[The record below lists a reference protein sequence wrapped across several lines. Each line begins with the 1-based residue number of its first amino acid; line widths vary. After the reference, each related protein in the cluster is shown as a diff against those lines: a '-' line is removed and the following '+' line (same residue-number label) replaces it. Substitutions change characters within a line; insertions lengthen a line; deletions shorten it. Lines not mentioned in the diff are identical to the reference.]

1 MFLLNS
7 KRLLIILPLHTGAC
21 LFVNANMAV
30 KELFVI
36 LFGLCTNVC
45 VCIESYF
52 IFFSFNLDRY
62 WKIFRT
68 LSHSFPFGI
77 ARSFWYYRRDVYSIF
92 FFCFLFHPKA
102 WKIQHPHAC
111 RLRNKYLM
119 MRSPHRGSSATI
131 MATTRW
137 KNLAIHG
144 TSLYLEHG
152 PGLDPSFSPLRRQI
166 CFTTSG
172 DSVGSYAI
180 SSSYEGK

>member
-1 MFLLNS
+1 MYERVCMHWKLFHFFLLQSRSLLENLS
-7 KRLLIILPLHTGAC
+7 YPLTLFPIRYRSLLLILSPWC
-21 LFVNANMAV
+21 LQH
-30 KELFVI
+30 I
-36 LFGLCTNVC
+36 
-45 VCIESYF
+45 
-52 IFFSFNLDRY
+52 
-62 WKIFRT
+62 
-68 LSHSFPFGI
+68 
-77 ARSFWYYRRDVYSIF
+77 

-152 PGLDPSFSPLRRQI
+152 PGLDPSFSPHRRQI